1 MRRSSETSPRRESA
15 SFRHEPKPC
24 QAAVRTREVS
34 SQGSY
39 AQWPFPSPDEK
50 HTRTSYKNE
59 FEHFCDIVVLT
70 NTLCTKGHPET
81 LSNHN
86 GTIDAI
92 SQKCPVK
99 FSCRPF
105 SAGTTQEPHGSSVE
119 EHCATPGFLTTIC
132 SQLCRNFHKLAL
144 SAYARVTS
152 GEGLGRKSQVFAK
165 SKLRPLGRRVSMVTF
180 WTGKLASS
188 TLKLEC
194 YISNNF
200 VTWLFVSASTLATF
214 Q

>member
-86 GTIDAI
+86 GTINAI
-92 SQKCPVK
+92 SQKCPWLPQK
-99 FSCRPF
+99 FSTLFQTPF
-105 SAGTTQEPHGSSVE
+105 NQFLNSGSNMRKPERFFKGCPSQNHNFRVCPKSSINEPES
-119 EHCATPGFLTTIC
+119 
-132 SQLCRNFHKLAL
+132 
-144 SAYARVTS
+144 
-152 GEGLGRKSQVFAK
+152 
-165 SKLRPLGRRVSMVTF
+165 
-180 WTGKLASS
+180 
-188 TLKLEC
+188 
-194 YISNNF
+194 IS
-200 VTWLFVSASTLATF
+200 
-214 Q
+214 